1 MGLSKFKS
9 AVVLISKQF
18 EVKATFDGMI
28 ESSFAISSLSKGY
41 SPQKHWNALYAQEIC
56 GVRPTGFSKNEIFSR
71 FPDERRGNA
80 GTWTRQI
87 GLCHSGI
94 QQDASFCVRRFHLRL
109 ITGLFR
115 QKSIPLDGLVNS
127 VFLEGRG
134 QT

>member
-56 GVRPTGFSKNEIFSR
+56 GVRPTGFSKNEIF
-71 FPDERRGNA
+71 
-80 GTWTRQI
+80 
-87 GLCHSGI
+87 
-94 QQDASFCVRRFHLRL
+94 RRFLTKDVATREL
-109 ITGLFR
+109 EPA
-115 QKSIPLDGLVNS
+115 KSAYAVVEFNMMPETVY
-127 VFLEGRG
+127 VAF
-134 QT
+134 TFV